1 LGRNVTSGLTFEASG
16 TFSILLLI
24 LSIIVL
30 NYTSKFQIMPKNR
43 STQFKARG
51 AETRYVS
58 STSTV
63 HLTAEQSQA
72 PAPVRLR
79 EGTLVDTATLKT
91 LAAQLRMVSD
101 GLLSTQEELQVTKQ
115 EAQSAKEH
123 AEEAKALN
131 KNLQQQ
137 IDSQQITFPPFE
149 WKQKGNQLQWE
160 YNYQLIADLTR
171 TLTAIEEENA
181 AGQLDSIAKSLRAA
195 IASLLYR
202 NKLIKIADT
211 NQDGWLVVKE
221 YVGSTVADDD
231 EDEKHIR
238 RAAAAAADIVKRR
251 SESTR
256 GAGRGGRGGYKPR
269 GGYNQAGHY
278 QYQQYNSQAAPQYS
292 NQYHT
297 YTPQQQQTSQPP
309 VQAQGAYTA
318 QYATAAPAASQAPRP
333 RGGCFLCGGPH
344 YARDCP
350 TAKQQV
356 SGVQSQ
362 VEAQFN
368 KVSRA

>member
-1 LGRNVTSGLTFEASG
+1 
-16 TFSILLLI
+16 
-24 LSIIVL
+24 
-30 NYTSKFQIMPKNR
+30 MPKNR

-51 AETRYVS
+51 AEPRYVA

-63 HLTAEQSQA
+63 RLTAEEVQA
-72 PAPVRLR
+72 PAPVRIR
-79 EGTLVDTATLKT
+79 ESTLVDSATLKT

-101 GLLSTQEELQVTKQ
+101 GLLSTQEDLQVTKQ
-115 EAQSAKEH
+115 EAQLAKEH

-137 IDSQQITFPPFE
+137 IDNQQITFPPFD

-171 TLTAIEEENA
+171 TLTAIEEENPV
-181 AGQLDSIAKSLRAA
+181 GQLDSIAKSLRAS

-231 EDEKHIR
+231 EDERHIR
-238 RAAAAAADIVKRR
+238 RAAAAAADIIKRR
-251 SESTR
+251 SEGTKVAS
-256 GAGRGGRGGYKPR
+256 RGGRGGFKPR
-269 GGYNQAGHY
+269 GGYNNQAGNYHY
-278 QYQQYNSQAAPQYS
+278 QQQYNPQAAPQYM
-292 NQYHT
+292 NQYHA

-318 QYATAAPAASQAPRP
+318 QYATPAPAASQAPRS

-368 KVSRA
+368 KVSKA